1 MRRTIHAII
10 GIFLRRMR
18 IEKNSVT
25 TPICSKALEKI
36 LEDLV
41 Q

>member
-1 MRRTIHAII
+1 MII
-10 GIFLRRMR
+10 GISLRRMR
-18 IEKNSVT
+18 IEKNSLT
-25 TPICSKALEKI
+25 IRICSKALEKI